1 MPPFTGHR
9 PRGIVRLPLVVACTA
24 GCLLAGATSA
34 RAQLSTD
41 ARRTGMAGVSLSR
54 DGALGRFN
62 PAYRAVP
69 AREGRSAKVTIPIPL
84 GLFQVLKD
92 STAFDF
98 DSSYFNPIALA
109 NYILHP
115 PIFLEIK
122 KAPTPINDVEFTIGR
137 DSLIVDL
144 GSAGQLVPTDRFG
157 FGGASRPMD
166 LGVTIKGVHVGVL
179 AWEDHEVGFQ
189 LGDTLLR
196 FLRQKDPARTNTA
209 YASDGDAVVQGGFA
223 PTLGYAGRVW
233 GDTTRGIYVGAAVHY
248 YLGAAYGSVNGT
260 AGFVTSDTL
269 FAGSNPVTP
278 AVDALV
284 RYSKAGN
291 SLGRGVGADIGFV
304 YVSGPVEVGVGV
316 NDIGA
321 TLTWKDT
328 RVDSLF
334 FRSDSND
341 FASTQIANH
350 ISTKT
355 KLPITYVANASLEL
369 GTATTA
375 GAMILNN
382 GRGTSVQV
390 GVEQRIGPLAVRGG
404 VARDQ
409 RKRVQLGWGTGLRF
423 GSFSLDV
430 GFATH
435 SSSLSNAR
443 GITMGTSISI
453 Y

>member
-1 MPPFTGHR
+1 MPPFTRHH
-9 PRGIVRLPLVVACTA
+9 PRWIVRFPLVVACTA
-24 GCLLAGATSA
+24 GWLLAGATSA
-34 RAQLSTD
+34 RAQLSFD

-69 AREGRSAKVTIPIPL
+69 AREGRSAKLTIPIPL
-84 GLFQVLKD
+84 GLIQALKD

-122 KAPTPINDVEFTIGR
+122 KPPTPTNDVELTIGR

-144 GSAGQLVPTDRFG
+144 GSAAQLVPTDRFG

-196 FLRQKDPARTNTA
+196 FLRQKDPARTNTT
-209 YASDGDAVVQGGFA
+209 YASAGDAIIQGGLA

-233 GDTTRGIYVGAAVHY
+233 GDSSRGVYVGAAVHY
-248 YLGAAYGSVNGT
+248 YLGIAYGAVEGT
-260 AGFVTSDTL
+260 AGIVTGDTL
-269 FAGSNPVTP
+269 FAGSNPVSPT
-278 AVDALV
+278 VDALV
-284 RYSKAGN
+284 KYSKAGN
-291 SLGRGVGADIGFV
+291 SLGRGVGADVGFV
-304 YVSGPVEVGVGV
+304 YVSGPVEVGFGV

-328 RVDSLF
+328 RVERDTFDTVNNNIATTLV
-334 FRSDSND
+334 
-341 FASTQIANH
+341 ANH
-350 ISTKT
+350 VSSKT

-369 GTATTA
+369 GTNTTA

-390 GVEQRIGPLAVRGG
+390 GVEQRIGPLALRGG

-423 GSFSLDV
+423 GPFSLDV

-443 GITMGTSISI
+443 GITMASSISI

>member
-1 MPPFTGHR
+1 MPPFTRHH
-9 PRGIVRLPLVVACTA
+9 PRWIVRFPLVVACTT
-24 GCLLAGATSA
+24 GWLLAGVTSA
-34 RAQLSTD
+34 RAQLSFD

-84 GLFQVLKD
+84 GLLQALKD
-92 STAFDF
+92 SAAFDTGKP
-98 DSSYFNPIALA
+98 YFNPIALA

-122 KAPTPINDVEFTIGR
+122 KVPTPTNDVEFTIGR
-137 DSLIVDL
+137 NALLVDL
-144 GSAGQLVPTDRFG
+144 GSAAQLVPTDRFG

-166 LGVTIKGVHVGVL
+166 LGVTIKGVHVGVM

-196 FLRQKDPARTNTA
+196 FLRQRDSARINTT
-209 YASDGDAVVQGGFA
+209 YASNGEAVIQGGFA

-233 GDTTRGIYVGAAVHY
+233 GDTIRGLYLGAAIRY
-248 YLGAAYGSVNGT
+248 YLGAAYGSVIGT
-260 AGFVTSDTL
+260 GGFVTGDTL

-278 AVDALV
+278 AVDALT

-291 SLGRGVGADIGFV
+291 SLGRGVGGDVGFV
-304 YVSGPVEVGVGV
+304 YVSGPVEVGMGV

-341 FASTQIANH
+341 FASTNLANH

-375 GAMILNN
+375 GAVILNN
-382 GRGTSVQV
+382 GRGTSIQV
-390 GVEQRIGPLAVRGG
+390 GVEQRIGPLALRGG

-409 RKRVQLGWGTGLRF
+409 RKRVQVGWGTGLRF

>member
-1 MPPFTGHR
+1 VRFT
-9 PRGIVRLPLVVACTA
+9 LVVACTA
-24 GCLLAGATSA
+24 GWLLAGATSA
-34 RAQLSTD
+34 RAQLSFD

-62 PAYRAVP
+62 PAYGAVP
-69 AREGRSAKVTIPIPL
+69 AREGRSAKFTIPIPL
-84 GLFQVLKD
+84 GLIQVLKD

-122 KAPTPINDVEFTIGR
+122 KAPTPTNDVEITIGR
-137 DSLIVDL
+137 NALLVDL
-144 GSAGQLVPTDRFG
+144 GSAAQLVPTDRFG

-166 LGVTIKGVHVGVL
+166 LGLTFKGVHVGVL

-189 LGDTLLR
+189 LGDSLLR
-196 FLRQKDPARTNTA
+196 FLRQQDSARTNTT
-209 YASDGDAVVQGGFA
+209 YASAGDAIIQGGFA

-233 GDTTRGIYVGAAVHY
+233 GDTTRGIYVGAAVRY
-248 YLGAAYGSVNGT
+248 YLGVAYGSVDGI
-260 AGFVTSDTL
+260 AGFATGDTL
-269 FAGSNPVTP
+269 FAGSNPVAPT
-278 AVDALV
+278 VDALV

-291 SLGRGVGADIGFV
+291 SLGHGVGGDIGFV
-304 YVSGPVEVGVGV
+304 YVSGPVEVGLGV

-328 RVDSLF
+328 RVERDTF
-334 FRSDSND
+334 DTVNND
-341 FASTQIANH
+341 LATTLVANH
-350 ISTKT
+350 VSSKT

-369 GTATTA
+369 GTNTTA

-382 GRGTSVQV
+382 GRGTSIQL
-390 GVEQRIGPLAVRGG
+390 GVEQRVGPLAVRGG

-409 RKRVQLGWGTGLRF
+409 RKRVQLGLGTGLRF
-423 GSFSLDV
+423 GAFSLDV

-435 SSSLSNAR
+435 SGSLSNVR
-443 GITMGTSISI
+443 GITMASSLSI

>member
-1 MPPFTGHR
+1 MPPFTRYH
-9 PRGIVRLPLVVACTA
+9 PRWIVRFTLVIACTA
-24 GCLLAGATSA
+24 GWLLAGVTSA
-34 RAQLSTD
+34 RAQLSFD

-62 PAYRAVP
+62 PAYSAVP
-69 AREGRSAKVTIPIPL
+69 AREGRNAKLTIPIPL
-84 GLFQVLKD
+84 GLIQVLKD
-92 STAFDF
+92 SAAFDTGKP
-98 DSSYFNPIALA
+98 YFNPIALA

-122 KAPTPINDVEFTIGR
+122 KVPTPTNDVAFTIGR

-144 GSAGQLVPTDRFG
+144 GSAAQLVPTDRFG

-179 AWEDHEVGFQ
+179 VWEDHEVGFQ

-196 FLRQKDPARTNTA
+196 FLRQKDPARTNTT
-209 YASDGDAVVQGGFA
+209 YASNGDFVIQGGFA

-248 YLGAAYGSVNGT
+248 YLGVAYGSVNGT
-260 AGFVTSDTL
+260 AGFVTGDTL

-278 AVDALV
+278 TVDALV
-284 RYSKAGN
+284 QYSKAGN
-291 SLGRGVGADIGFV
+291 SLGRGVGGDLGFV

-328 RVDSLF
+328 RVERDTF
-334 FRSDSND
+334 DTVNND
-341 FASTQIANH
+341 LITTLVANH
-350 ISTKT
+350 VSSKT

-369 GTATTA
+369 GTNTTA

-382 GRGTSVQV
+382 GRGTSIQV
-390 GVEQRIGPLAVRGG
+390 GVEQRVGPLAVRCG
-404 VARDQ
+404 VSRDQ
-409 RKRVQLGWGTGLRF
+409 RKRVQVGWGTGLRF
-423 GSFSLDV
+423 GAFSLDV

-435 SSSLSNAR
+435 SGSLSNAR
-443 GITMGTSISI
+443 GITMASSISI

>member
-1 MPPFTGHR
+1 MPPFTRHH
-9 PRGIVRLPLVVACTA
+9 PRWIVRFPLVVACTA
-24 GCLLAGATSA
+24 GWLLAGATSA
-34 RAQLSTD
+34 RAQLSFD

-69 AREGRSAKVTIPIPL
+69 AREGRSAKLTIPIPL
-84 GLFQVLKD
+84 GLIQALKD

-122 KAPTPINDVEFTIGR
+122 KPPTPTNDVELTIGR

-144 GSAGQLVPTDRFG
+144 GSAAQLVPTDRFG

-196 FLRQKDPARTNTA
+196 FLRQKDPARTNTT
-209 YASDGDAVVQGGFA
+209 YASAGDAIIQGGLA

-233 GDTTRGIYVGAAVHY
+233 GDSSRGVYVGAAVHY
-248 YLGAAYGSVNGT
+248 YLGIAYGAVEGT
-260 AGFVTSDTL
+260 AGIVTGDTL
-269 FAGSNPVTP
+269 FAGSNPVSPT
-278 AVDALV
+278 VDALV
-284 RYSKAGN
+284 KYSKAGN
-291 SLGRGVGADIGFV
+291 SLGRGVGADVGFV
-304 YVSGPVEVGVGV
+304 YVSGPVEVGFGV

-328 RVDSLF
+328 RVERDTFDTVNNNIATTLV
-334 FRSDSND
+334 
-341 FASTQIANH
+341 ANH
-350 ISTKT
+350 VSSKT

-369 GTATTA
+369 GTNTTA

-390 GVEQRIGPLAVRGG
+390 GVEQRIGPLALRGG

-423 GSFSLDV
+423 GPVSLDV

-443 GITMGTSISI
+443 GITMASSISI

>member
-1 MPPFTGHR
+1 
-9 PRGIVRLPLVVACTA
+9 
-24 GCLLAGATSA
+24 
-34 RAQLSTD
+34 
-41 ARRTGMAGVSLSR
+41 
-54 DGALGRFN
+54 
-62 PAYRAVP
+62 
-69 AREGRSAKVTIPIPL
+69 
-84 GLFQVLKD
+84 
-92 STAFDF
+92 
-98 DSSYFNPIALA
+98 
-109 NYILHP
+109 
-115 PIFLEIK
+115 
-122 KAPTPINDVEFTIGR
+122 
-137 DSLIVDL
+137 
-144 GSAGQLVPTDRFG
+144 
-157 FGGASRPMD
+157 
-166 LGVTIKGVHVGVL
+166 VHVGVL

-196 FLRQKDPARTNTA
+196 FLRQKDPARTNTT
-209 YASDGDAVVQGGFA
+209 YASAGDAIIQGGFA

-248 YLGAAYGSVNGT
+248 YLGVAYGAVNGT
-260 AGFVTSDTL
+260 AGFVTGDTL

-278 AVDALV
+278 TVDAQV

-291 SLGRGVGADIGFV
+291 SLGRGVGVDLGFV
-304 YVSGPVEVGVGV
+304 YVSGPVEVGIGV

-328 RVDSLF
+328 RVERDTF
-334 FRSDSND
+334 DTVNND
-341 FASTQIANH
+341 LVTTLVANH
-350 ISTKT
+350 VSSKT

-369 GTATTA
+369 GTNTTA

-382 GRGTSVQV
+382 GRGTSIQV
-390 GVEQRIGPLAVRGG
+390 GVEQRVGPLALRGG

-423 GSFSLDV
+423 GSFGLDV

-443 GITMGTSISI
+443 GITMASSISI